1 MAAYIFQTIANKGS
15 AQGISSNATKEAR
28 DWYRDAAQKV
38 TNVSAPRL
46 LTDRANIKA
55 KITQQDIGKMYMF
68 FYDALHK
75 DTLPYFDMFPLIF
88 IIGFKED
95 GFLGINL
102 HYISPLLRARLM
114 DALYTT
120 ANNNKY
126 DNTTKLKISYQL
138 LNKASK
144 FKYFSPCVKHYLWSQ
159 VVGQYLN
166 VEVQNW
172 DIALMLPTERFA
184 GRGVTKQKV
193 WAESAKKV

>member
-1 MAAYIFQTIANKGS
+1 MAYIFQTISNKGV
-15 AQGISSNATKEAR
+15 AQGITPNSTAEAR
-28 DWYRDAAQKV
+28 SWYRNAAQKV

-46 LTDRANIKA
+46 LTDRANIKT

-75 DTLPYFDMFPLIF
+75 DTLPYFDMFPLVF
-88 IIGFKED
+88 PIGFKEG

-102 HYISPLLRARLM
+102 HYLSPVLRARLM
-114 DALYTT
+114 DALYST
-120 ANNNKY
+120 ANNTKY
-126 DNTTKLKISYQL
+126 DDTTKLKISYQL

-144 FKYFSPCVKHYLWSQ
+144 FKYFSPCVKHYLWEQ

-172 DIALMLPTERFA
+172 DTALMLPTERFA
-184 GRGVTKQKV
+184 GKGATKQKV
-193 WAESAKKV
+193 WSDSAKKV